1 MDISLTDVQTQIE
14 IQSIGVG
21 VQSSVSTK
29 DSTVQMD
36 SVKFVDQQTQCVS
49 LVKKTVSKGI
59 EIET

>member
-1 MDISLTDVQTQIE
+1 MSTSMDISLTDVQTQIE

-36 SVKFVDQQTQCVS
+36 SVKFVDQ
-49 LVKKTVSKGI
+49 
-59 EIET
+59 

>member
-1 MDISLTDVQTQIE
+1 MDISQTDVQTQIE
-14 IQSIGVG
+14 IQSTGVG

-36 SVKFVDQQTQCVS
+36 SVKLVDQHTQCVS